1 MGISSSTPDPGRTD
15 HKRKGEQKTDLGE
28 IKNLAHI
35 LLMMDPEPN
44 EKFTFIVK
52 HPFTDSSF
60 VDVELVDG
68 SPHIG
73 NIAENPEAL
82 RKRRKTMTGIIE
94 QADSASEIYRLVTK
108 P

>member
-44 EKFTFIVK
+44 EKFPFIVK

-68 SPHIG
+68 SSPHRQHCG
-73 NIAENPEAL
+73 ESGGVEKEEKDNDWNH
-82 RKRRKTMTGIIE
+82 
-94 QADSASEIYRLVTK
+94 
-108 P
+108 

>member
-44 EKFTFIVK
+44 EKFIFL
-52 HPFTDSSF
+52 S
-60 VDVELVDG
+60 
-68 SPHIG
+68 
-73 NIAENPEAL
+73 
-82 RKRRKTMTGIIE
+82 
-94 QADSASEIYRLVTK
+94 
-108 P
+108 